1 MATMGDRATKL
12 RRLNV
17 FRRSLPHASG
27 SALAAVLDEITRH
40 GVPDL
45 HGRHHLRQATT
56 AVLAQETPYG
66 NLLVPIK
73 LVALDGTIKT
83 MDVVNPLAMLLLA
96 AELPGMDDLL
106 QARFSKS
113 LPSPETPWDIILYS
127 DEIVPGNQMSY
138 DNRRK
143 LWAAY
148 WSFKQFGTA
157 ALAREDAWFVLM
169 CQRSSEVNKI
179 SNCMKKH
186 GPLQFLKS

>member
-1 MATMGDRATKL
+1 MAMMSDRATKL

-17 FRRSLPHASG
+17 FRRSLPHVSE

-56 AVLAQETPYG
+56 AVLVQETPYG

-96 AELPGMDDLL
+96 AELPGMDALV

-113 LPSPETPWDIILYS
+113 LPSPENPAGHHRIL
-127 DEIVPGNQMSY
+127 
-138 DNRRK
+138 K
-143 LWAAY
+143 
-148 WSFKQFGTA
+148 
-157 ALAREDAWFVLM
+157 
-169 CQRSSEVNKI
+169 
-179 SNCMKKH
+179 
-186 GPLQFLKS
+186 

>member
-17 FRRSLPHASG
+17 FRRSLPHVSG

-45 HGRHHLRQATT
+45 HGRHHLRQAAT
-56 AVLAQETPYG
+56 AVLAHATPYG
-66 NLLVPIK
+66 NLLVQIK

-96 AELPGMDDLL
+96 AELPGMDALL

-113 LPSPETPWDIILYS
+113 LPSPENPAGHHRIL
-127 DEIVPGNQMSY
+127 
-138 DNRRK
+138 K
-143 LWAAY
+143 
-148 WSFKQFGTA
+148 
-157 ALAREDAWFVLM
+157 
-169 CQRSSEVNKI
+169 
-179 SNCMKKH
+179 
-186 GPLQFLKS
+186 